1 MREGKDELHLGADC
15 MSEYCTLSTFKY
27 SQTSSLPVDSVA
39 PKLSLLQKHV
49 YSVLAVNIVT

>member
-1 MREGKDELHLGADC
+1 MNYILELTACLNIAL
-15 MSEYCTLSTFKY
+15 LSTFKY

-49 YSVLAVNIVT
+49 YSILAVNIVT